1 MIVEAFLLTTVSL
14 VAMSGHEYYQF
25 KHRVKQARALRES
38 GNTAQAIGLL
48 ETLLSSTSCLGEWQK
63 SPLRVELAYWYLE
76 TGQPEK
82 GLALCRAGMKN
93 TNQPICLLE
102 LMGGAADC
110 LDNLDDL
117 EEAQVMLEKCVVLLK
132 QHENDKKLL
141 SIFAGICER
150 HHLYDEAA
158 DAHHRCIELFG
169 HLFTAEQRSSCYVAW
184 AMAAHNAGGR
194 HEEVIL
200 AAQNALDISAD
211 LPLWNSIA
219 HRCLSLGYSSK
230 GDYDQAEIYAKKALN
245 LTRKSGNELSIY
257 STIHLANKLTTQKG
271 YLAQA
276 IQELEG
282 YPDNQF
288 IKTALF
294 EAYIWQGELEIA
306 KKLLR
311 ETEKENAK
319 KLLLEWRK
327 VHWIYRHTYAQILT
341 EQGELGEALSI
352 MSTLLQDAIAD
363 RKLSFQFRGT
373 YAQILAM
380 LGDEE
385 GALEQEEII
394 CNIMEERSGQRTY
407 QLMGFHGL
415 ACSAFY
421 RNDYEGTLQMTKA
434 YLDMNPPGLPIEIT
448 KMLYYRAMTFEALG
462 KTEQAIAF
470 YRQAAQNTPE
480 TVHAQQAKIALLSY
494 NSA

>member
-1 MIVEAFLLTTVSL
+1 MIVEAFLLTTASL

-25 KHRVKQARALRES
+25 KHRVRQARALREM
-38 GNTAQAIGLL
+38 GNTAQAIALL
-48 ETLLSSTSCLGEWQK
+48 ETVLSSTSCLGEWQK
-63 SPLRVELAYWYLE
+63 APLRVELTYWYLE

-93 TNQPICLLE
+93 TNQPMCLLA
-102 LMGGAADC
+102 LMGGMADC

-132 QHENDKKLL
+132 QHENDQKMLP
-141 SIFAGICER
+141 IFAGICER

-158 DAHHRCIELFG
+158 DAHRRCIELFG
-169 HLFTAEQRSSCYVAW
+169 HLLTAEQQSVCYVSW

-200 AAQNALDISAD
+200 AAQNALEISTD
-211 LPLWNSIA
+211 LPLWNSSA

-230 GDYDQAEIYAKKALN
+230 GDYDQAEVYAENALD
-245 LTRKSGNELSIY
+245 LTQKLGNQLNID
-257 STIHLANKLTTQKG
+257 STIHLANKLTIQKG
-271 YLAQA
+271 HLAQS
-276 IQELEG
+276 IQKLEA
-282 YPDNQF
+282 YPDSQF
-288 IKTALF
+288 IKMARL
-294 EAYIWQGELEIA
+294 EAYMWQGELEIA
-306 KKLLR
+306 KQLLC
-311 ETEKENAK
+311 EVEKENDK

-327 VHWIYRHTYAQILT
+327 VHWVYRHIYTQILT
-341 EQGELGEALSI
+341 EQGELEEALSI

-394 CNIMEERSGQRTY
+394 CNIMEERLGQRTY
-407 QLMGFHGL
+407 QLIGFHGL

-448 KMLYYRAMTFEALG
+448 KMLLYRAMTFEALG

-480 TVHAQQAKIALLSY
+480 TVHAQQAQVHLEGLQLV
-494 NSA
+494 